1 MDDLSSKERLTI
13 NVIPEG
19 EAGFREST
27 RKTPTEQQNLNSAQL
42 DGESIP
48 NQARPPAR
56 GADPSA
62 RLFSTDEAGSLRSR
76 WGGIQVGFVDEPK
89 RSVKEADQL
98 VGEVI
103 SHLAEGFA
111 TERQRL
117 ASQWNRSDDVS
128 TEDLRCSFRRYRSV
142 FERLLSLDW
151 PVCDTDE
158 PRLRS

>member
-1 MDDLSSKERLTI
+1 MDNLSSGERLTI
-13 NVIPEG
+13 NVVPEG

-42 DGESIP
+42 ENGESIP
-48 NQARPPAR
+48 NQARPLA
-56 GADPSA
+56 GDADPA
-62 RLFSTDEAGSLRSR
+62 TRLFSRDEAGSLRSR
-76 WGGIQVGFVDEPK
+76 WGSIQVGFVDEPK

-117 ASQWNRSDDVS
+117 ASQWDRSDDVS
-128 TEDLRCSFRRYRSV
+128 TEDLRCSFHRYRSI
-142 FERLLSLDW
+142 FERLLSI
-151 PVCDTDE
+151 
-158 PRLRS
+158 

>member
-1 MDDLSSKERLTI
+1 MDNLSSKERLTI
-13 NVIPEG
+13 NAVPEG

-42 DGESIP
+42 ENGEAIP
-48 NQARPPAR
+48 NQAPQPAR
-56 GADPSA
+56 DADPA
-62 RLFSTDEAGSLRSR
+62 TRLFSTDEAGSLRSR

-117 ASQWNRSDDVS
+117 ASQWDRSDDVS
-128 TEDLRCSFRRYRSV
+128 TEDLRCSFHRYRSI
-142 FERLLSLDW
+142 FERLLSI
-151 PVCDTDE
+151 
-158 PRLRS
+158 